1 MMEGWAIRQA
11 RVGVSVTLASRSD
24 TGPGPEVQM
33 RTGKNEILY
42 AVRLAHALMSQSRF
56 SQVLI

>member
-33 RTGKNEILY
+33 RTGKKMRFCTQY
-42 AVRLAHALMSQSRF
+42 DWLMH
-56 SQVLI
+56 